1 MGFVL
6 TVTENNNQNRYFVPV
21 KETDKI
27 RKVRSMAVGMMDTAR
42 ENVRLFL
49 NGQPIDLL
57 ERTDA
62 QYGLH
67 KKSISLLSAWRAPDR
82 LHRGSRKAQDDFDDD
97 ILQ

>member
-6 TVTENNNQNRYFVPV
+6 TVTENNNQNRYYVPV
-21 KETDKI
+21 EETDKI
-27 RKVRSMAVGMMDTAR
+27 WKVRSMAAGMMDTAG

-49 NGQPIDLL
+49 NGQPMELL

-67 KKSISLLSAWRAPDR
+67 KKSNVTVERLASA
-82 LHRGSRKAQDDFDDD
+82 GSSASGKPQSPR
-97 ILQ
+97 